1 MGQLSEAVS
10 IHPYFEIH
18 EGQLEDF
25 LALMPEF
32 VKKTS
37 KEEGCLYYDFSRNGN
52 TVFCREA
59 YIGAE
64 GVLAHVENVGDLIA
78 QFLEM
83 SELIRFE
90 IHGPAEELDQLREPL
105 AHLDADFYEM
115 EIGVE
120 ELLGL

>member
-1 MGQLSEAVS
+1 MGKLNEAVS

-18 EGQLEDF
+18 EGMVEDF
-25 LALMPEF
+25 VALMPEF

-37 KEEGCLYYDFSRNGN
+37 EEEGCLYYDFSRNGN
-52 TVFCREA
+52 VAFCREA

-90 IHGPAEELDQLREPL
+90 IHGPAEELEQLREPL

-115 EIGVE
+115 DTGVE
-120 ELLGL
+120 EPLGL